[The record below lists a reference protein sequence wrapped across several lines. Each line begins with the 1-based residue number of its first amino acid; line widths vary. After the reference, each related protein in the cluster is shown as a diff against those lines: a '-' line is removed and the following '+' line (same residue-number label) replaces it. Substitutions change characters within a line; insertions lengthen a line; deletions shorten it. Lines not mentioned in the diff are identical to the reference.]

1 MRENLRIGSGPVD
14 IDRFGCVHLDDANY
28 AAVRIKRNSEG
39 RSSID
44 QTSSRKPS
52 QDSDIPYAIPKR
64 SLVKI
69 RDCAQHRRDGGMFP
83 PSSLFR
89 AKQVT
94 RRVVRKAYL
103 SLPGKVCSGGNSR
116 GKPVAWPGG

>member
-1 MRENLRIGSGPVD
+1 MRENLRIGRGPFD

-69 RDCAQHRRDGGMFP
+69 RDCAQHRRDGGMSTFLAIPSETGHP
-83 PSSLFR
+83 PR
-89 AKQVT
+89 CEEG
-94 RRVVRKAYL
+94 
-103 SLPGKVCSGGNSR
+103 LPVFTLEKLV
-116 GKPVAWPGG
+116 PGGIAEVSP